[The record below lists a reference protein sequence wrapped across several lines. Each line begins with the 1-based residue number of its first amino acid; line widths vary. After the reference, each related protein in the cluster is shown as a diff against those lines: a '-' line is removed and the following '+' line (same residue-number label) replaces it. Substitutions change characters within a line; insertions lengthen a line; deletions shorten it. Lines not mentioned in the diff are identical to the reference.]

1 VRKFSFEE
9 FFYRLRNSRSYVDAV
24 AQDAIA
30 GLGGCVGLLTMH
42 GELRATLIR
51 GDGSRVTS
59 LTPRRRFNLGL
70 LSRRVVTDAGVNFM
84 VDAFQNTAEIEN
96 FNFHD
101 AGTGVA
107 AEAVGNTTL
116 GTPWG
121 GARAT
126 GTQSEPAANQYRSVG
141 TITFN
146 AAFAITEHGLF
157 SASSSGTLW
166 DRSVFS
172 AINVVNTDSIQ
183 FTYTLTVN
191 SGG

>member
-1 VRKFSFEE
+1 MNLTE
-9 FFYRLRNSRSYVDAV
+9 FLYRLRNARSYVDLA
-24 AQDAIA
+24 AQNAIA
-30 GLGGCVGLLTMH
+30 ELAGGVGLLTMH
-42 GELRATLIR
+42 GDLRAVLIR
-51 GDGSRVTS
+51 GDRSPISNV
-59 LTPRRRFNLGL
+59 TPRRRFDLGL
-70 LSRRVVTDAGVNFM
+70 LSRRVVTDTGVAFM
-84 VDAFQNTAEIEN
+84 VDAFQNLTEIEN

-101 AGTGVA
+101 AGTGVG
-107 AEAVGNTTL
+107 AEAVGNTGL

-121 GARAT
+121 GARVT

-146 AAFAITEHGLF
+146 NTFAITEHGIF
-157 SASSSGTLW
+157 SASSAGTLW

-183 FTYTLTVN
+183 FTYTLTVT